1 MKKQNGDVR
10 GRLACH
16 CVGVSLYCV
25 KKRKLKNIV
34 ATFVGGKEHLE
45 PIGQDAQQLGTHT
58 QRERERE
65 RERETRAEREKGT
78 E

>member
-34 ATFVGGKEHLE
+34 ATFVGGRCAAK
-45 PIGQDAQQLGTHT
+45 
-58 QRERERE
+58 
-65 RERETRAEREKGT
+65 
-78 E
+78 